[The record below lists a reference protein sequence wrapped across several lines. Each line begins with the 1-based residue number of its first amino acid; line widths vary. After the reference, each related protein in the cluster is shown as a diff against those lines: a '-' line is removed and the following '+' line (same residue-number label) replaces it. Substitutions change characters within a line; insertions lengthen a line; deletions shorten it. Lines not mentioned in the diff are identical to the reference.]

1 MRWARSIPGD
11 TPGSSTIHT
20 GGVWSHHSR
29 LAIRPAI
36 VRIDM
41 TGPLRESTTLAGDI
55 WNVQSGPGFALQL
68 RDETRRRAF
77 SILETPNP

>member
-41 TGPLRESTTLAGDI
+41 TDPLRKSTTLAGD
-55 WNVQSGPGFALQL
+55 NVQSGLGFALQL